1 MVSAHPPASP
11 GRRDVNGI
19 GAMNRW
25 TSVRGGRFLM
35 GAGLALVLVALM
47 LTWPS
52 SGGVNCDSDR
62 LPESLEQYPDAST
75 AGVPEGTELT
85 VVDGDYHTETDG
97 EIIDRLEIKGELF
110 IDHDDVKVKCTRVW
124 EMTTN
129 EGDNLK
135 MWLSTLGDPEGVD
148 NGSALKKSDY
158 TLRRVEIMGTYD
170 GLKAEGD
177 VDVRDSYIHDLY
189 RTKDDS
195 QDNGWTHND
204 GVQIDRGS
212 DMTFKNN
219 TFDMWSFTDGE
230 RAGEHLFKTPYGN
243 GDGYTTSAFMITGK
257 KVDDVLIEDNLIR
270 GRTSRAVHVTR
281 AKDGV
286 EVIGNTVGREGRDYP
301 EAFSVTAGTEV
312 EDNVFDNGE
321 PAED

>member
-1 MVSAHPPASP
+1 V
-11 GRRDVNGI
+11 
-19 GAMNRW
+19 
-25 TSVRGGRFLM
+25 
-35 GAGLALVLVALM
+35 GLAAAWAFALLLVFVMVL
-47 LTWPS
+47 WPDPGEPCES
-52 SGGVNCDSDR
+52 NR
-62 LPESLEQYPDAST
+62 LPKSLEQHPDATT
-75 AGVPEGTELT
+75 AGVPEGTKLT
-85 VVDGDYHTETDG
+85 TVDGDFHTKTDG
-97 EIIDRLEIKGELF
+97 QVIDRLEITGELF
-110 IDHDDVKVKCTRVW
+110 IHHDDVKVKCTRVW

-189 RTKDDS
+189 RTKDDN

-212 DMTFKNN
+212 DMVFKHN

-230 RAGEHLFKTPYGN
+230 SAGEHLFKTPFGN
-243 GDGYTTSAFMITGK
+243 GDGYTTSAFMITAK
-257 KVDDVLIEDNLIR
+257 KVDDVVIEDNLIR

-281 AKDGV
+281 AKNGV
-286 EVIGNTVGREGRDYP
+286 EVIGNIVGREGRDYP
-301 EAFSVTAGTEV
+301 EAFAVTAGTEV

>member
-1 MVSAHPPASP
+1 MSTHPPTPADQGEGVGT
-11 GRRDVNGI
+11 GRVS
-19 GAMNRW
+19 RW
-25 TSVRGGRFLM
+25 TRSRIGL
-35 GAGLALVLVALM
+35 AAASGLALLLVTLM
-47 LTWPS
+47 VVWPS
-52 SGGVNCDSDR
+52 DPGVSCEPNK
-62 LPESLEQYPDAST
+62 LPKPLEQHPDATT
-75 AGVPEGTELT
+75 AGVPEGTTLT
-85 VVDGDYHTETDG
+85 TVDGDFHTKTDG
-97 EIIDRLEIKGELF
+97 QVIDRLEITGELY
-110 IDHDDVKVKCTRVW
+110 IHHDDVKVKCTRVW

-212 DMTFKNN
+212 DMVFKHN
-219 TFDMWSFTDGE
+219 TFDMWSFTDRE
-230 RAGEHLFKTPYGN
+230 SADEHLFKTPFGN
-243 GDGYTTSAFMITGK
+243 GDGYTTSAFMISAK
-257 KVDDVLIEDNLIR
+257 KVDDVVIEDNLIR

-286 EVIGNTVGREGRDYP
+286 EVIGNIVGREGRDYP

-321 PAED
+321 PAKD